1 MLKKTVIAAFV
12 GSLFALGAAHAQV
25 EEIDGT
31 DISTSVAHKQGG
43 EFHYFGEAISISNK
57 SDSSASDVITVS
69 GGSKVQI
76 GGAETSTIRLEQTKV
91 GSVAALFAT
100 KTENGVGNILIEAT
114 DSIDVLSA
122 DVGLWLQSNTE
133 GTPMPD
139 PHTTVSLTSKNISI
153 KGKTAAIY
161 AFSNSELN
169 IESTG
174 GAIEIEGESGLA
186 IDTRGNSII
195 NINADGKASKV
206 ILKGDIAFETPG
218 SSDDSGSN
226 LDSKVNIVLSGKDSF
241 WTGGVM
247 YGYPDNLTDEQK
259 KVTGMHLTLENGA
272 QWNAEMAVPQTVQ
285 DVALTTV
292 NGAVNHLTLNN
303 GVINVQSAD
312 DMITVDTLSGTG
324 GTVNLAA
331 SAEDGS
337 VTGVAE
343 LKVTTVAPAE
353 KAPSLDVNFTGIT
366 ADDIDD
372 PEAAMKTLSAGI
384 AATGAEQKLVV
395 EEGDIKG
402 QIIQVVDEEGNV
414 DVPAHQTSNSKLS
427 VLSSVTALSTMQ
439 WRHEMNDLTKRM
451 GELRDS
457 PEGVGAWA
465 RVYGSE
471 QEYGDQSVTL
481 KSSSVQVGADYA
493 IGDWTV
499 GGAFSYTDGTT
510 DYDGGDGD
518 TKAYG
523 FAVYGTWMADNGM
536 FVDLIGKYSRLENE
550 FGIKDMSGE
559 AKNNAYSM
567 SAEFGWR
574 FDLTDL
580 VYVEPQAEMTYGR
593 IMGDNFTT
601 SNGVRVDQDDYD
613 SFLGRVGLR
622 AGLKFPEKKG
632 SIYARISGVYD
643 FKGESEATYTKGQS
657 ETYRDDLGGGW
668 MEYALGANFNLTDST
683 YSYVDLEKSTGG
695 EVEEKWR
702 WNVGVRH
709 VF

>member
-1 MLKKTVIAAFV
+1 MLKKTVVAAFV
-12 GSLFALGAAHAQV
+12 GSLFALGAAHAQT

-31 DISTSVAHKQGG
+31 NISNSVAHTEGG
-43 EFHYFGEAISISNK
+43 EFHYVGEAISISNK
-57 SDSSASDVITVS
+57 SDTSAKDVIMVT
-69 GGSKVQI
+69 GGSLVRI
-76 GGAETSTIRLEQTKV
+76 GGEGTSTIHLEQTKGPANIAV
-91 GSVAALFAT
+91 LFAT
-100 KTENGVGNILIEAT
+100 NENGPGIVSMEAT
-114 DSIDVLSA
+114 DSIEIVSSN
-122 DVGLWLQSNTE
+122 VGLWLQNNSE
-133 GTPMPD
+133 SASRPER
-139 PHTTVSLTSKNISI
+139 HTTVSLTSKDISI
-153 KGKTAAIY
+153 KGKTAAVY
-161 AFSNSELN
+161 AYSNSELN

-174 GAIEIEGESGLA
+174 GTIEIEGESGLA
-186 IDTRGNSII
+186 IETRGNSLI
-195 NINADGKASKV
+195 NINAEGKASKV
-206 ILKGDIAFETPG
+206 VLKGDIAFSTPG
-218 SSDDSGSN
+218 SSNNSGSN
-226 LDSKVNIVLSGKDSF
+226 INAEVNIVLSGEDSF
-241 WTGGVM
+241 WTGGIK
-247 YGYPDNLTDEQK
+247 YGYPEGLTEDAK

-272 QWNAEMAVPQTVQ
+272 QWNAERLSAQ
-285 DVALTTV
+285 DVELTEV
-292 NGAVNHLTLNN
+292 NGTLNELTLNN
-303 GVINVQSAD
+303 GVINVRSTD
-312 DMITVDTLSGTG
+312 DEIAVGTLFGTG
-324 GTVNLAA
+324 GTVNLAS
-331 SAEDGS
+331 SAKDGS
-337 VTGVAE
+337 VTDVAK
-343 LKVTTVAPAE
+343 LKVTTVSSDND
-353 KAPSLDVNFTGIT
+353 KAPSLAVNFTGIT

-372 PEAAMKTLSAGI
+372 PEAAMEALSAGI
-384 AATGAEQKLVV
+384 EAKGAEQKLVV
-395 EEGDIKG
+395 KEGDIKG
-402 QIIQVVDEEGNV
+402 QIIQVVDEKGNV

-427 VLSSVTALSTMQ
+427 VLSSVTALTTMQ

-499 GGAFSYTDGTT
+499 GGAFSYTDGST

-550 FGIKDMSGE
+550 FDIRNMSGE

-601 SNGVRVDQDDYD
+601 SNGVRVAQDDYD

-622 AGLKFPEKKG
+622 AGVKFPEKKG

-643 FKGESEATYTKGQS
+643 FQGESEATYTKGQS